1 MIAAK
6 RFWTGVS
13 VVEAPGGFGLR
24 LDERPLRTPAKAE
37 LVVPTLA
44 LGRAIAA
51 EWAAIEGEVVPEALP
66 FTRAANVALDRVA
79 VDPAPVVDHVA
90 AYGESDLLCYRADGP
105 AGLVARQAAAWDPP
119 LAWAAERLGAPLAP
133 TIGVAHRAQD
143 PASLAALRVA
153 VAAHDPFG
161 LTALHELVTLSGSL
175 VLGLAV
181 PWGRCPR
188 RRPGRPRGSTRPGRK
203 ANGAWTP
210 RPPPGRGRARPI
222 SSGRRGCSNCW
233 RIDRESR
240 PDPNHSLTMRASAL
254 DCLPRCLEALAR
266 IGPGSR

>member
-175 VLGLAV
+175 VLGLAAALGAMSAPEAWAASRV
-181 PWGRCPR
+181 DEAWQEGQWGVD
-188 RRPGRPRGSTRPGRK
+188 
-203 ANGAWTP
+203 AEAAA
-210 RPPPGRGRARPI
+210 RARA
-222 SSGRRGCSNCW
+222 READFFRAA
-233 RIDRESR
+233 RLLELLADRQGVPSR
-240 PDPNHSLTMRASAL
+240 PQPFIDNAGKRP
-254 DCLPRCLEALAR
+254 
-266 IGPGSR
+266 

>member
-90 AYGESDLLCYRADGP
+90 AYGESDLLCYRADSP
-105 AGLVARQAAAWDPP
+105 VGLVARQAAAWDPP
-119 LAWAAERLGAPLAP
+119 LAWAAERLGAP
-133 TIGVAHRAQD
+133 
-143 PASLAALRVA
+143 
-153 VAAHDPFG
+153 
-161 LTALHELVTLSGSL
+161 
-175 VLGLAV
+175 
-181 PWGRCPR
+181 WR
-188 RRPGRPRGSTRPGRK
+188 RRSASCIGRR
-203 ANGAWTP
+203 TP
-210 RPPPGRGRARPI
+210 RASRRCARP
-222 SSGRRGCSNCW
+222 SRGT
-233 RIDRESR
+233 IPSR
-240 PDPNHSLTMRASAL
+240 
-254 DCLPRCLEALAR
+254 
-266 IGPGSR
+266 